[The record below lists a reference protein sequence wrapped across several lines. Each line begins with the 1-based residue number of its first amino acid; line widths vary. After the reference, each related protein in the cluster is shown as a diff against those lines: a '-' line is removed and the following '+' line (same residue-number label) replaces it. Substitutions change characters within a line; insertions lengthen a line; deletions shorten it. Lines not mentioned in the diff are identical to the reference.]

1 MRGNALRRLL
11 AAVGRPDALATAL
24 MICSLLLCWLF
35 WFGGLEGW
43 PRAAAGLGLGL
54 AFGAWAGYASAVAR
68 AEGGENG

>member
-1 MRGNALRRLL
+1 MGGKALKRLL

-43 PRAAAGLGLGL
+43 PRAAAGLGL
-54 AFGAWAGYASAVAR
+54 AFVFGAWAGCALGGACM
-68 AEGGENG
+68 EGGEER

>member
-1 MRGNALRRLL
+1 MRGSALRRLL

-43 PRAAAGLGLGL
+43 PRVATALGL
-54 AFGAWAGYASAVAR
+54 AFSVGAWAGCALGAACM
-68 AEGGENG
+68 EGGEGR